1 MKKLLLLLT
10 TLMIFITVS
19 NAETVV
25 YLNDINIIKSA
36 YNTVINV
43 SLSEQTSF
51 KEGKLTDNNKIY
63 IDFKNTVI
71 REPFSASVRNNFV
84 SSVRAAQNATKPE
97 YITRVVFDMDK
108 LTDYK
113 IETYDNKNIKVIFEE
128 KNTDKINAEV
138 IQNTDK
144 INTEVTQN
152 TDKINTEVTQN
163 NEDTTSRGGITR
175 VPVNNTIIKQK
186 DKLIVID
193 AGHGGKDPG
202 AIFSNIQEKSLN
214 LDIAKRL
221 RKLLEAE
228 GYEIIMTRTTDE
240 FIELEERA
248 AIANRNNADLFI
260 SVHNNSMPE
269 SYRGTMTLYSPRDAE
284 EEFSSKDLAQVIQKN
299 MEQSLSSGSIGARER
314 TNLVVL
320 NKTTMPAIIAE
331 VACMSN
337 EAELN
342 LLKTAVFRQ
351 AAAQGICNA
360 ILELDF

>member
-1 MKKLLLLLT
+1 MKKLLLILTSLL
-10 TLMIFITVS
+10 IFITVS
-19 NAETVV
+19 SAETIS
-25 YLNDINIIKSA
+25 YLNNINIIKSA

-43 SLSEQTSF
+43 SLSEPANFT
-51 KEGKLTDNNKIY
+51 EGKLTDNNKIY
-63 IDFKNTVI
+63 LDFKNTII
-71 REPFSASVRNNFV
+71 REPFFQEVGNNFVASVR
-84 SSVRAAQNATKPE
+84 SAQNAVTPK

-113 IETYDNKNIKVIFEE
+113 IETYDNKSINIIFSETNNAP
-128 KNTDKINAEV
+128 KNPIE
-138 IQNTDK
+138 IS
-144 INTEVTQN
+144 
-152 TDKINTEVTQN
+152 N
-163 NEDTTSRGGITR
+163 NEDVTSRGNITR
-175 VPVNNTIIKQK
+175 VPVDTTIKERR

-193 AGHGGKDPG
+193 AGHGGNDPG
-202 AIFSNIQEKSLN
+202 AIFSSVQEKSLN

-260 SVHNNSMPE
+260 SVHNNSMPDN
-269 SYRGTMTLYSPRDAE
+269 YRGTMTLYSPRDSQ
-284 EEFSSKDLAQVIQKN
+284 EEFSSKDLADIIQKN
-299 MEQSLSSGSIGARER
+299 MEKSLNSGSIGARER

-337 EAELN
+337 PQELN
-342 LLKTAVFRQ
+342 LLRTAVFRQ
-351 AAAQGICNA
+351 AAAQGLCNA